1 MSKLFL
7 LAGPVLMII
16 SGATL
21 YATTQEPSP
30 ATDPRSDKPA
40 LAATAEPVASEVQA
54 PEAETKPKTAEA
66 PPPQAPKTNT
76 PENKK
81 PENKRPE
88 AKATAVEAKAPEAKT
103 PAQKAA
109 KELRRRTSPAD
120 SRAARVGAKS
130 FSNELGGVV
139 LLRSTDDGPVHFAAV
154 FRDEAGSIGSVQFSG
169 EPNDLASRAERLP
182 KSLRKVVLE
191 WLR

>member
-40 LAATAEPVASEVQA
+40 LAATAEPVASEVEA

-81 PENKRPE
+81 PENKKPENKRPE
-88 AKATAVEAKAPEAKT
+88 AKA

-169 EPNDLASRAERLP
+169 EPTDLASRAERLP